1 MTNRQDVLAK
11 LSASLAA
18 RAEAAA
24 RITIGIRLPSG
35 AHLSGT
41 LWRSDV
47 VVTSE
52 QSLPQLDEYDVAAAD
67 ERTSTA
73 AAVGRDR
80 GTNVAALRLA
90 QPLPFA
96 ATERAEPQTGA
107 IALAF
112 GADAAGAVTTRLAAV
127 HSVGP
132 KWHSRAGGTIE
143 RRIVLD
149 ARLGPAEE
157 GGPVLD
163 AAGLL
168 IGMSTFGPSGQ
179 VLVIPTATI
188 ERVLPQLLAHG
199 HVARGWLGLALQ
211 PVAVPDAL
219 QEAAG
224 QSRAMMVMSL
234 AKDGPGATAGIQPG
248 DLLLSIA
255 GQPASGFRK
264 LAAAL
269 DADKV
274 GTEVDVRVLRGAA
287 IEQLNAT
294 IASRPQS

>member
-1 MTNRQDVLAK
+1 MTKRQDILMQ

-24 RITIGIRLPSG
+24 RITVSIRLPSG

-47 VVTSE
+47 VVTSH
-52 QSLPQLDEYDVAAAD
+52 QSLPQLEEYEVAAAD
-67 ERTSTA
+67 EHTSTA
-73 AAVGRDR
+73 TAVGRDH
-80 GTNVAALRLA
+80 GTNVAALRLT
-90 QPLPFA
+90 QPLPFR
-96 ATERAEPQTGA
+96 ATEGVEAQVGA

-149 ARLGPAEE
+149 ARLGSSEE

-168 IGMSTFGPSGQ
+168 IGMSTFGPFGQ

-188 ERVLPQLLAHG
+188 EHVLPQLLEHG

-211 PVAVPDAL
+211 PVAVPDPL
-219 QEAAG
+219 QG
-224 QSRAMMVMSL
+224 GR
-234 AKDGPGATAGIQPG
+234 
-248 DLLLSIA
+248 SIA
-255 GQPASGFRK
+255 RDDGHVARERRSRRDRGHPSRRTASEHRREAREW
-264 LAAAL
+264 LS
-269 DADKV
+269 
-274 GTEVDVRVLRGAA
+274 
-287 IEQLNAT
+287 Q
-294 IASRPQS
+294 ASRRT